1 MTRRTGK
8 RARGGEVSMR
18 WLLGAVFVVALAVVG
33 CASGA
38 PAPSPVAVAPSQQPF
53 SAPTSTPTLLA
64 ASPTSA
70 VAQVTP
76 TGALPVA
83 TPARVGVALGTT
95 PTRAAIPARVP
106 TASGP
111 LLLAVDEPAEDTV
124 EVPAA
129 ARTLTVAGRTRPG
142 AVLSINGRLVQP
154 DASGGFR
161 ADVPLDDDMTLVE
174 IIASDAAGQELRQQI
189 VAVRE

>member
-1 MTRRTGK
+1 
-8 RARGGEVSMR
+8 MR

-53 SAPTSTPTLLA
+53 SASTSTPTLVA

-76 TGALPVA
+76 TGSAPVA
-83 TPARVGVALGTT
+83 TPARVGVPLGTT